1 MGEKQV
7 FKGHVMSESHKSV
20 KMCHLA
26 PWEYDL
32 YMLSSSNYCY
42 TVVIVLRYCPKNIR
56 LVFWLNKSI
65 EKIQFTQ
72 SIIHRLV
79 FVSFNPKRISK
90 MGVLKFC

>member
-32 YMLSSSNYCY
+32 YMLSSSSYCY
-42 TVVIVLRYCPKNIR
+42 TVA
-56 LVFWLNKSI
+56 
-65 EKIQFTQ
+65 
-72 SIIHRLV
+72 
-79 FVSFNPKRISK
+79 IS
-90 MGVLKFC
+90 V

>member
-1 MGEKQV
+1 MEEKQV

-42 TVVIVLRYCPKNIR
+42 TAAIAEILAWFC
-56 LVFWLNKSI
+56 SI
-65 EKIQFTQ
+65 NPLKHNSIQ
-72 SIIHRLV
+72 ILYHL
-79 FVSFNPKRISK
+79 
-90 MGVLKFC
+90 